1 MYNHSR
7 WKLKRLSAVLAVV
20 CLLVLFDQ
28 WTKGLAVSC
37 LKGREPFVLVKGI
50 LELLYVENTGAA
62 FGMLKGMHGFFY
74 VIGIGVTLGALFAL
88 NRMPSGRRYLP
99 LYGVTSMII
108 AGAIGNLIDR
118 MKQSYVVDLSIS
130 NPSTFLCSMWRT
142 SISPVAVCFW
152 CYCSCSIIRKMNC
165 SFYDPEIR

>member
-74 VIGIGVTLGALFAL
+74 VIGIGVTLGALFAM

-118 MKQSYVVDLSIS
+118 MEQSYVVDFIYFKPIDFPVFNVADIYITCGCLLLVLL
-130 NPSTFLCSMWRT
+130 FL
-142 SISPVAVCFW
+142 
-152 CYCSCSIIRKMNC
+152 
-165 SFYDPEIR
+165 FYYKEDELQFL